1 MKTQQE
7 LRTQLKEIDH
17 KSYSLYKSLAGEY
30 QFADYVLSIDKVQ
43 ADPFAS
49 PSRVRVRV
57 PKSVHGFS
65 QHLYENTWSR
75 LALEDT
81 ILRKWNRI
89 IQKNNQKAGSGN
101 SGRLGVCGCGQEI
114 LERQAVVITKDEI
127 QGFFLIGFP
136 AKGRSILAR
145 ELEKILFEFVPEMVK
160 EVFLQASY
168 SQGDLQAKKELA
180 ENQQYIRDQLKEK
193 KLVAFLANGSVL
205 PRESGVSQRPMKHA
219 TPFQSPA
226 SLEVTMDVPYGEA
239 IKGMGIPQGVTVI
252 VGGGYHGK
260 STLLEAMQLG
270 VYNHIAGDGREYVIA
285 DDTALK
291 IRAEDGRNIEK
302 TDIHMFINHLPNEKD
317 TERFSTENASGSTS
331 QAANMIEAM
340 EAGAH
345 TFFIDEDTS
354 ATNFMV
360 RDGVMQRI
368 VAKDKEP
375 ITPFISW
382 VRALYEEKGISTVI
396 VVGSSAAY
404 LEVAD
409 TILQLDFYEV
419 KDIKKQAKE
428 VLEQYPAMC
437 TEELQ
442 GVPEIKN
449 TRCPKKIDMSYKG
462 RDMKVKT
469 SGTDTILF
477 NKEAVDVRYL
487 EQLIDHGQ
495 TVGIAYLMKYA
506 MERLVDGKK
515 TLQEIIEEIYKQIEQ
530 KGIQLVFPKGY
541 SAGFPVMPRKQEVFA
556 AWNRFRKLEVNDRG
570 TVSKHK

>member
-7 LRTQLKEIDH
+7 LRTKLKEIDH
-17 KSYSLYKSLAGEY
+17 KSYALYKSLAGEY
-30 QFADYVLSIDKVQ
+30 QFKNYVLSIDKVQ
-43 ADPFAS
+43 GDPFAS

-57 PKSVHGFS
+57 PKCVHGFS
-65 QHLYENTWSR
+65 ENLYENKWSR

-136 AKGRSILAR
+136 AKGRSILSR

-160 EVFLQASY
+160 EVFLQTSY
-168 SQGDLQAKKELA
+168 SKGDLQARKELA
-180 ENQQYIRDQLKEK
+180 ENQQYIREQLKEK

-219 TPFQSPA
+219 TPFQSPV

-331 QAANMIEAM
+331 QAANMIEAI
-340 EAGAH
+340 EAGAR

-437 TEELQ
+437 TEELH

-449 TRCPKKIDMSYKG
+449 TRCPRKIDMSYKG

-495 TVGIAYLMKYA
+495 TVGIAYLMKYG

-515 TLQEIIEEIYKQIEQ
+515 TLQEIIAELYRETKRQ
-530 KGIQLVFPKGY
+530 GIQLVFPKGY

-556 AWNRFRKLEVNDRG
+556 AWNRFRKLEVND
-570 TVSKHK
+570 